1 VKQHPLYDNQAT
13 HTHDIRGGGTVVSWL
28 HPEAVVQLS
37 LVSNAVD
44 QEEAVAGTAADHLV
58 SNCYHY
64 PGLGAES
71 GGLHSPATTDSQ
83 MAVAEN
89 EDRFD
94 EGSMLTQQAKKAAD
108 VEIPGQGVDDPS
120 MASGHFHYSAVM
132 TDWHPSGF
140 VLQLHSP
147 D

>member
-1 VKQHPLYDNQAT
+1 
-13 HTHDIRGGGTVVSWL
+13 
-28 HPEAVVQLS
+28 
-37 LVSNAVD
+37 
-44 QEEAVAGTAADHLV
+44 
-58 SNCYHY
+58 
-64 PGLGAES
+64 
-71 GGLHSPATTDSQ
+71 